1 MAILA
6 GIPAQYQRPF
16 SRHYSLLTPSGWWH
30 SGHLISLPSKWP
42 LSIQWHRIKKLCT
55 YFRPNKL
62 PLQLDEIKYLLYLLI
77 TENNCRLDPDLRLY
91 ISNNNNGENLF
102 FSPGSMN
109 IIWLR
114 MLIEYPLLNTV
125 HVHVYFDQNLN
136 FRFYCISLKSLLNH
150 LKLSILSARSKA
162 NIFAKN
168 TGFCRYWIIFF
179 CIFWIFSVLKSL
191 WI

>member
-1 MAILA
+1 MSTYADGQQYVSANDVESHLVAILA

-30 SGHLISLPSKWP
+30 SGHLISLPSKWS

-91 ISNNNNGENLF
+91 ISNNNNGENL
-102 FSPGSMN
+102 SSGIHEHHLVTN
-109 IIWLR
+109 IDKVSTIKYLPY
-114 MLIEYPLLNTV
+114 MY
-125 HVHVYFDQNLN
+125 
-136 FRFYCISLKSLLNH
+136 
-150 LKLSILSARSKA
+150 ILTR
-162 NIFAKN
+162 I
-168 TGFCRYWIIFF
+168 
-179 CIFWIFSVLKSL
+179 
-191 WI
+191 